1 MHIRLPVTPHISITE
16 FMPKDEARIISYLAD
31 REIHDRTIGIPFPYG
46 REEFDQ
52 LMSVSIETAMEH
64 RGWSIHFAI
73 RDENDSLIGEVV
85 VFNLV
90 ECHKAEVGYWLG
102 KPFWGQGIMTAV
114 VGVICKFAIDEWNLV
129 KVAAAI
135 FDGNVASQRVL
146 EKCGFEFEGT
156 MKRHFFKDGQYV
168 DSRHYALFDDLSELP
183 F

>member
-1 MHIRLPVTPHISITE
+1 MYIRLPVTPHISITE
-16 FMPKDEARIISYLAD
+16 FMPKDEARMILYLAD
-31 REIHDRTIGIPFPYG
+31 REINDRTIGIPFPYG
-46 REEFDQ
+46 TEDFDQ

-64 RGWSIHFAI
+64 RGCSLHFAI

-114 VGVICKFAIDEWNLV
+114 VGVICKFAIDKWNLV
-129 KVAAAI
+129 RVAAAI

-146 EKCGFEFEGT
+146 EKCGFEFEGL
-156 MKRHFFKDGQYV
+156 MRGYFFKDGRYI
-168 DSRHYALFDDLSELP
+168 DARLYALVAEFLVPP